1 MDIKRCFN
9 VWTTWLWK
17 NYACKGSFSF
27 EKRHFCAK
35 ITIFYSIIIHFPTIS
50 AKTAKRPLLIIHLQ
64 PLSQLSDQNLF
75 KNILEKVQEW
85 FEMFFNLQEKI
96 RLLSFLLMKSM
107 LLPLVDLTQRLGVHH
122 QMTPLISA
130 YHRLLEGALE

>member
-1 MDIKRCFN
+1 MDHLVVEKLC
-9 VWTTWLWK
+9 
-17 NYACKGSFSF
+17 F

-35 ITIFYSIIIHFPTIS
+35 ITIFSSIIIHFPTIS

-64 PLSQLSDQNLF
+64 PLSPLSDQNLF

-96 RLLSFLLMKSM
+96 HLLSFLLMKSM
-107 LLPLVDLTQRLGVHH
+107 LLSRVDLTQRLGVHH

>member
-9 VWTTWLWK
+9 VWAAWLWK
-17 NYACKGSFSF
+17 NYACKGSFSLKNIAIF
-27 EKRHFCAK
+27 EPKSKFLLYNH
-35 ITIFYSIIIHFPTIS
+35 TLSE
-50 AKTAKRPLLIIHLQ
+50 KTAKRQLLIIHLQ
-64 PLSQLSDQNLF
+64 PLSLLSDQNSF
-75 KNILEKVQEW
+75 KNILGKVQEW
-85 FEMFFNLQEKI
+85 FEMFFNLREKI

-122 QMTPLISA
+122 QMAPLISD

>member
-1 MDIKRCFN
+1 MYGPPGCGKTMLAKARFP
-9 VWTTWLWK
+9 LK
-17 NYACKGSFSF
+17 N
-27 EKRHFCAK
+27 RHFCAK